1 MAKQNQVFLY
11 SVSTDGFY
19 TVEEN
24 VIHSE
29 LMRFYTYKKRLK
41 DYTVACEKR
50 KQFINNHIKAKKNE
64 LADLFGK
71 HENVRTLRSDVMTDS
86 NKISQFESTLTRTLG
101 INPKETTT
109 DIIMVRAYHYPVFE
123 SLVKNGF
130 VNEDGELYQYFTSS
144 AGMIRNKKSIFIK
157 KEIADCKEFKDKI
170 WCGLSVEKI
179 NNKTFIDKEGNVE
192 SGININKLNAYLALC
207 MSSSIPFEDFN
218 IDEAIVVK
226 DFKTVLN
233 NRKVDYI
240 DKDFNITP
248 GKEMPIE
255 INHVDGA
262 GMCLPSVS
270 DKAFMFRMP
279 HFKGLCIPFP
289 YNKFITEIA
298 KKEDCEVT
306 DLYGKTWNVIEDG
319 IKYIFTE
326 SQFKLAKYYNSWQE
340 YKDAFSKG
348 CEFVICNEEPDKD
361 KFHDK
366 PLNYQALQTLT
377 DITTEE
383 MELLAVQTNRDITKV
398 GGDKDTMLRLL
409 GIHNEEDKKDSFQK
423 ALTIYP
429 DLLNDQHSRNV
440 IRSVRDSL
448 HKDAKAGKL
457 LLKGSK
463 RTFIAPDL
471 YAFSEWLF
479 MGIGDPEGLLKDGEV
494 SCKLFN
500 KNIVDVLRAPHLFRE
515 HCVREN
521 IRNKNTNDW
530 FITNCIHTSITDLI
544 SKQLM
549 FDVDGDEAH
558 VICDPLFTSIAVR
571 NMQGILPLEY
581 ELATAK
587 KEKVTPDAI
596 YEALKA
602 AYSKNIGEVSNS
614 ISKIWSLEKDR
625 IDLDSIRQLCYLNNA
640 IIDFAKTL
648 WIPEFPPH
656 VKAKIK
662 ELTNGKLAHFFTYA
676 KDKTSDQVESIT
688 DINKIADENERKEEM
703 EKLSTVNKLEFIIK
717 KKKLHFT
724 KVVDNFDFRFLMKK
738 KKVVKVDLQLI
749 EKYNELN
756 LKKKS
761 NLDKNLK
768 LQGSTRSI
776 THLSVYEKIRE
787 VLLEINCNEDE
798 VVDMLVDYL
807 YTKKP
812 NSKKTTLWECF
823 GDVLLRNLE
832 VNLEDAEECKDCNA
846 RFRKVNKSK
855 EVCDDCKVKRDRK
868 KDTERKRKERKQ
880 TSDKNLVG

>member
-24 VIHSE
+24 VIHTE

-41 DYTVACEKR
+41 EYTVDCEKR

-71 HENVRTLRSDVMTDS
+71 HESVRTLRSDVLTDS

-101 INPKETTT
+101 IEPKETTT
-109 DIIMVRAYHYPVFE
+109 DIIMIRAFHYPVFE

-130 VNEDGELYQYFTSS
+130 VNENGELYQYFTSS

-157 KEIADCKEFKDKI
+157 KEIADSKKFKDKI
-170 WCGLSVEKI
+170 WCGLNVEKI
-179 NNKTFIDKEGNVE
+179 NNTTFIDKEGNEE

-207 MSSSIPFEDFN
+207 MTSSVPFDDFN
-218 IDEAIVVK
+218 IDEVIVVK
-226 DFKTVLN
+226 DFKTVLQ

-248 GKEMPIE
+248 GKEMSIE

-262 GMCLPSVS
+262 GMCLLSVS

-279 HFKGLCIPFP
+279 HFKGLCIPFS
-289 YNKFITEIA
+289 YDTFITKVA
-298 KKEDCEVT
+298 KKEDCQVT
-306 DLYGKTWNVIEDG
+306 DIYGKTWNVIEDG
-319 IKYIFTE
+319 IRYIFTE
-326 SQFKLAKYYNSWQE
+326 SQFKLAKYYTSWQE
-340 YKDAFSKG
+340 YKDAFNNG
-348 CEFVICNEEPDKD
+348 CEFVICKEEDK

-366 PLNYQALQTLT
+366 PLNYQALQTLS

-383 MELLAVQTNRDITKV
+383 MELLAAQTNSDIEKV

-409 GIHNEEDKKDSFQK
+409 GIYNEEDQKDSFQK
-423 ALTIYP
+423 ALSIYP
-429 DLLNDQHSRNV
+429 EMLNDQHSRNV

-479 MGIGDPEGLLKDGEV
+479 MGKENPMGLLKDGEV
-494 SCKLFN
+494 SCKLY
-500 KNIVDVLRAPHLFRE
+500 KRMRLDVLRAPHLFRE
-515 HCVREN
+515 HCIRDNVRNMKTDE
-521 IRNKNTNDW
+521 W
-530 FITNCIHTSITDLI
+530 FITNCIYTSVSDLI

-549 FDVDGDEAH
+549 FDVDGDESH
-558 VICDPLFTSIAVR
+558 IISDPLFVSIADR
-571 NMQGILPLEY
+571 NMEGILPLEY

-602 AYSKNIGEVSNS
+602 AYSKNIGEVSNH
-614 ISKIWSLEKDR
+614 ISKVWSLDKDK
-625 IDLDSIRQLCYLNNA
+625 IDLDSIKQLCYLNNA

-662 ELTNGKLAHFFTYA
+662 ELTSGKLPHFFTYA

-688 DINKIADENERKEEM
+688 DIKKIADENERKVEM
-703 EKLSTVNKLEFIIK
+703 EKLSTLNKLNFIIE

-724 KVVDNFDFRFLMKK
+724 KVIDNFDYRFLMKK
-738 KKVVKVDLQLI
+738 KKVVKIDLQVI

-756 LKKKS
+756 RKKKS

-768 LQGSTRSI
+768 LQENARSI
-776 THLSVYEKIRE
+776 THLPVYEKIRE
-787 VLLEINCNEDE
+787 VLLEINSNEDE

-823 GDVLLRNLE
+823 GDILLSNLE
-832 VNLEDAEECKDCNA
+832 TNLDEAVECEDCNT

-855 EVCDDCKVKRDRK
+855 VVCDDCKVKRDRK
-868 KDTERKRKERKQ
+868 KDAERKQKERKQ